1 MKNKDFKSGVR
12 EGLPLA
18 LSIFAYGLVY
28 GVLARQAGLS
38 WFESVFMS
46 AAVFAGSSQF
56 VAVSMIASG
65 YGAGQ
70 IVLAALLLNLRHLL
84 MGASLAPYLA
94 GVKIWKLALLAHG
107 LNDES
112 YALTISRFQRYGGS
126 ALYFLGAGVITFLGW
141 VASSALAGA
150 VGNVLGD
157 PRRYGLDFAFLGA
170 FIGLLVPQLKNR
182 GAWVSFGTAAIVAIL
197 VSQELPGKWHII
209 IAALLAAAA
218 GAVVEIHEDRGALH
232 NSGHGRSNLSHQD

>member
-1 MKNKDFKSGVR
+1 MNTTAARGETATIPVASIHVTEGFNPRRAFR
-12 EGLPLA
+12 EDA
-18 LSIFAYGLVY
+18 LNEL
-28 GVLARQAGLS
+28 
-38 WFESVFMS
+38 
-46 AAVFAGSSQF
+46 
-56 VAVSMIASG
+56 IASIK
-65 YGAGQ
+65 AD
-70 IVLAALLLNLRHLL
+70 
-84 MGASLAPYLA
+84 
-94 GVKIWKLALLAHG
+94 G
-107 LNDES
+107 LIQAITVRRLDDES

-218 GAVVEIHEDRGALH
+218 GVVVEIHEDRGALH

>member
-38 WFESVFMS
+38 WYETVLMS
-46 AAVFAGSSQF
+46 AVVFAGSSQF

-65 YGAGQ
+65 YGPGQ
-70 IVLAALLLNLRHLL
+70 IILAALLLNLRHLL
-84 MGASLAPYLA
+84 MGASLAPYLS
-94 GVKIWKLALLAHG
+94 GVKIWKLAFLAHG

-126 ALYFLGAGVITFLGW
+126 ALQYGYLCFCGHMVAEIT
-141 VASSALAGA
+141 
-150 VGNVLGD
+150 
-157 PRRYGLDFAFLGA
+157 
-170 FIGLLVPQLKNR
+170 
-182 GAWVSFGTAAIVAIL
+182 
-197 VSQELPGKWHII
+197 
-209 IAALLAAAA
+209 ALLT
-218 GAVVEIHEDRGALH
+218 
-232 NSGHGRSNLSHQD
+232 